1 MMKLH
6 FGAMGSLGVIVAA
19 SFKVFP
25 KALHDVTVQA
35 SYPSFDEA
43 WAASERGLG
52 LPLAPAALE
61 LFSDCRVLARFLGSR
76 EAVNRMVAEL
86 AWTPADPSVWAEH
99 SRRGPAS
106 WARIA
111 IPRHRLHST
120 LQALPDGAEW
130 WASPGV
136 GIVHWTIAGGAD
148 AVREARSAAESAGG
162 SLALMAA
169 PVALRREVG
178 AWGSPPPTLELM
190 ERLKNAFDP
199 GRILN
204 PGRFVV

>member
-25 KALHDVTVQA
+25 NALHDMTVEA

-43 WAASERGLG
+43 WAASESALA
-52 LPLAPAALE
+52 LPLPPAALE
-61 LFSDCRVLARFLGSR
+61 LFSSSRFIARFLGSR
-76 EAVNRMVAEL
+76 DAVMRMVSELGWAE
-86 AWTPADPSVWAEH
+86 ADPSAWVEH
-99 SRRGPAS
+99 SRRAPAT

-111 IPRHRLHST
+111 IPRHKLGAT
-120 LQALPDGAEW
+120 LKSLPAGDEW

-136 GIVHWTIAGGAD
+136 GIVHWSIAGGAE

-162 SLALMAA
+162 ALVMMAA
-169 PVALRREVG
+169 PIELRREVG
-178 AWGSPPPTLELM
+178 AWGSPPLTLELM
-190 ERLKNAFDP
+190 KRLKNAFDP

-204 PGRFVV
+204 PGRFVI